1 MADAE
6 LTVRISGDT
15 GDLESAIS
23 RVESQ
28 LSQLERSGGKGAES
42 IAKAALNQGGFAKT
56 VEQSKKALDE
66 KRAVLAQTEKEYKKN
81 SKAIQDNISGLEKQR
96 GRLNNL
102 AVSKQE
108 EIDALKASSK
118 NLDKNSTAYKDN
130 RRAIEWTETEL
141 EAVKKQHRDVGKSID
156 EHRTALQNEKN
167 SLEKSRNAVADAE
180 KQYKTYASN
189 LEEVEKI
196 EKRLKL
202 EEKAKGYRE
211 LGEGVDTLTKPFQVA
226 GAAMA
231 AGAVASSKFAIDFE
245 NNFADV
251 RKTVDGTDEQLN
263 KIKQDII
270 DMTTV
275 GINGHSAIPQT
286 TAELTELAA
295 AGGQLGITVEN
306 ISGFTETMAMIESA
320 TNLAGEEGAKT
331 LARFMNVTGTAQSE
345 IQNVGSAIVDL
356 GNHSATTEAE
366 IAAMAQRMGKYS
378 KTVGISAADTLGYS
392 AALSSLGVEAQL
404 GGSAIGRTW
413 LSIETAV
420 AKGGNSLKAF
430 AKYAGVSANEFKQKW
445 NTDPTGAFNGLLEGL
460 NASENLTLALQELG
474 IDNTQDIQVMQALV
488 NSVDKVKESVQ
499 RSNNAWSE
507 NTALVN
513 EFENKAGTTASQMQ
527 VMKNNLVEAGRSL
540 GETFLPS
547 INNGVTD
554 IKNFAQGIAN
564 MSDGQKQALITTG
577 KWVIGLGAAGKA
589 TSGVIKGIG
598 NTADAFAKIKK
609 AQEAGGVLA
618 KFAPALTAIKGA
630 APYAAAGIIAVTAA
644 VKIGKAAY
652 DSWYKSQY
660 KWTEGMSEQQDK
672 IRKSMSSYKQLSD
685 IQQRLKNYRLVI
697 ENPESSQEQVDN
709 AKQKI
714 QEIVELLAKE
724 YDLKI
729 NVNDNDELDN
739 AVNNLAQRS
748 KNELE
753 RDYNSQQRELN
764 SLENRYKADSA
775 KLPDMRKQ
783 RQEADDLRTKFDT
796 LSLSAETLRKKWYN
810 SEIGQKEFMDGMV
823 ELGTQ
828 LGYSEDDIRNLS
840 VSIDELQ
847 TKAIGE
853 KNVKNELYKDL
864 DGKITDLEG
873 TVNHYEAIS
882 KEMANWASEGMALG
896 VKEGDAEKVN
906 LWFDRLSQN
915 VKNAKLDMHDYA
927 QIAAESFNGIKWDEA
942 FKKGGDDLN
951 NMVNDYVRSM
961 QKFGAANSDIAKG
974 AALLKNGFKSINDI
988 PKDNKKAFDAI
999 SKDMTEFA
1007 RNLGE
1012 IDGNHSIKITADGDI
1027 QLLDDVSG
1035 KIQKIQTS
1043 NGTTVKITA
1052 EGDVSVLDD
1061 AGNQVQ
1067 YLEGLGAVSLQ
1078 VNANGNID
1086 VLNEAGEKVAE
1097 IPKEVDTTTTVK
1109 MAVDSAEVD
1118 NYQPDEK
1125 TGTAKYG
1132 VDSSSVDNWSPPN
1145 KNAIVVYKAVVEGEP
1160 KAKGTQDFKGGMAMI
1175 NDQRGVSDPRELV
1188 EVNGKGYIFEGRDV
1202 VLPLPRHAKVYTA
1215 GQTKE
1220 MLAMAGLRRYARGK
1234 DNQEWENAQ
1243 DDWVHYTK
1251 VNNVSAF
1258 EALEHWDE
1266 MMKKFSYDA
1275 EAVKDI
1281 QEEIVASTK
1290 DMWDE
1295 EMATM
1300 QFYLDMGVDSEEH
1313 YYKWLETY
1321 RDEHFDGNDEMWRK
1335 ATLDITKYNKQMAK
1349 ERAEA
1354 LNDASEEYI
1363 RFHTIAGD
1371 WDEIDDSPLAAYAR
1385 VLDRAEEDLANGIY
1399 ESVEEKNEFLK
1410 NFGSNMFDAYKEDAD
1425 NWIQHERDYNA
1436 MSTEDYISALNRK
1449 KQRTNEYFA
1458 QGIIDY
1464 QTYLKEV
1471 QDYNEKIMSA
1481 YADEV
1486 NQWRDDAD
1494 FYQRQS
1500 EVYGWGFNGTG
1511 HKSALKYWQAR
1522 LDREIENSHDMNL
1535 SANERQSALRYA
1547 DEARMEIYKAR
1558 QDELDDEL
1566 EKFRQSIE
1574 DTRTALDDEVQ
1585 NMRDAWTTEDR
1596 KADMSELAEQIAVF
1610 KYAQTKEGIDK
1621 YKSLNEEYTRLSRE
1635 QKIEDIQAANSE
1647 KLDRMQAQYD
1657 KMEQDKIDELAGLKD
1672 ELLKYGGIAV
1682 ISDQTRQI
1690 AAAANDN
1697 ISALVSNMS
1706 DFGES
1711 FSSFA
1716 ARLFEKLDERPTV
1729 INNYDNSTQNIANN
1743 IRDRAD
1749 LQAAAL
1755 GVGLGSLSMMLF
1767 GRRR

>member
-28 LSQLERSGGKGAES
+28 LSRLERSGGSNVGAGMERNFKTAADRLEQT
-42 IAKAALNQGGFAKT
+42 AKQW
-56 VEQSKKALDE
+56 
-66 KRAVLAQTEKEYKKN
+66 
-81 SKAIQDNISGLEKQR
+81 
-96 GRLNNL
+96 
-102 AVSKQE
+102 
-108 EIDALKASSK
+108 K
-118 NLDKNSTAYKDN
+118 NL
-130 RRAIEWTETEL
+130 
-141 EAVKKQHRDVGKSID
+141 
-156 EHRTALQNEKN
+156 
-167 SLEKSRNAVADAE
+167 
-180 KQYKTYASN
+180 
-189 LEEVEKI
+189 
-196 EKRLKL
+196 
-202 EEKAKGYRE
+202 
-211 LGEGVDTLTKPFQVA
+211 GESVDTLTKPFQVA

-231 AGAVASSKFAIDFE
+231 AGAVASAKFAIDFE

-331 LARFMNVTGTAQSE
+331 LARFMNVTGTAQSK

-513 EFENKAGTTASQMQ
+513 EFENKAGTTASQIQ
-527 VMKNNLVEAGRSL
+527 VMKNNLVEAGHSL
-540 GETFLPS
+540 GETFLPT

-554 IKNFAQGIAN
+554 IKEFAQGIAN

-589 TSGVIKGIG
+589 TSGVLKSVG

-609 AQEAGGVLA
+609 AKEAGGVLA

-652 DSWYKSQY
+652 DSWYKSNY
-660 KWTEGMSEQQDK
+660 AWTDGLSEQQEQLK
-672 IRKSMSSYKQLSD
+672 KSYNSYKKLSD
-685 IQQRLKNYRLVI
+685 IQNQLKNFNAVI
-697 ENPESSQEQVDN
+697 KNPESSQEQVDK

-714 QEIVELLAKE
+714 QEIAALLEKEYNLKIKSDNSNLDETIAKVKDLKKYEYDMQYSRQTSRLQDLQPKFDSYASDYATAENKFNEARDAHDKYVKLNEAVQTYYSTMEKASVSQEEFDNGLQEIVKQCGLGNDVFQQLQRGEFSFSQELAKSETQMQSYLNQMNSLQAAHDEYIAINEELANQQSELLAQAVK
-724 YDLKI
+724 
-729 NVNDNDELDN
+729 DNDVQ
-739 AVNNLAQRS
+739 AV
-748 KNELE
+748 
-753 RDYNSQQRELN
+753 
-764 SLENRYKADSA
+764 ENHFNKI
-775 KLPDMRKQ
+775 
-783 RQEADDLRTKFDT
+783 
-796 LSLSAETLRKKWYN
+796 
-810 SEIGQKEFMDGMV
+810 SE
-823 ELGTQ
+823 
-828 LGYSEDDIRNLS
+828 S
-840 VSIDELQ
+840 V
-847 TKAIGE
+847 KRAG
-853 KNVKNELYKDL
+853 
-864 DGKITDLEG
+864 
-873 TVNHYEAIS
+873 
-882 KEMANWASEGMALG
+882 
-896 VKEGDAEKVN
+896 
-906 LWFDRLSQN
+906 
-915 VKNAKLDMHDYA
+915 LDMHGYA
-927 QIAAESFNGIKWDEA
+927 QIAAEAFNGIKWDEA

-1035 KIQKIQTS
+1035 KIQEIQTS

-1145 KNAIVVYKAVVEGEP
+1145 KNAIVVYKAVVDGEP

-1234 DNQEWENAQ
+1234 DNKEWENAQ
-1243 DDWVHYTK
+1243 DDWAHYTK

-1321 RDEHFDGNDEMWRK
+1321 RDEHFEGNDEMWRK
-1335 ATLDITKYNKQMAK
+1335 ATLDITKYNKRMAK
-1349 ERAEA
+1349 ESAEA

-1371 WDEIDDSPLAAYAR
+1371 WDEIGDSPLAAYAR
-1385 VLDRAEEDLANGIY
+1385 VLDRAEEDLANGVY

-1755 GVGLGSLSMMLF
+1755 GVGLGSLSMILF
-1767 GRRR
+1767 GRRK

>member
-28 LSQLERSGGKGAES
+28 LSRLERSGGKGAES

-211 LGEGVDTLTKPFQVA
+211 LGDGVDTLTKPFQVA
-226 GAAMA
+226 GVAMA

-295 AGGQLGITVEN
+295 AGGQLGIQTEN
-306 ISGFTETMAMIESA
+306 ISSFTETMAMMGSA

-331 LARFMNVTGTAQSE
+331 LARFMNVANVSQGE
-345 IQNVGSAIVDL
+345 VQNLGSSIVDL
-356 GNHSATTEAE
+356 GNHFATTEAE
-366 IAAMAQRMGKYS
+366 IAAMAQRMGA
-378 KTVGISAADTLGYS
+378 TGTAVGISAQDILAYS
-392 AALSSLGVEAQL
+392 TALSSLGVEAEA
-404 GGSAIGRTW
+404 GGS
-413 LSIETAV
+413 SISRIWMDIQTQV
-420 AKGGNSLKAF
+420 STGGELLGEF
-430 AKYAGVSANEFKQKW
+430 AKVSGKTTKEFAEGWKNDASGTFK
-445 NTDPTGAFNGLLEGL
+445 DFVDGLSKSKDLVGTL
-460 NASENLTLALQELG
+460 KNLGFDNIRDLQALQKLAGPQG
-474 IDNTQDIQVMQALV
+474 IQLLNDAL
-488 NSVDKVKESVQ
+488 Q

-513 EFENKAGTTASQMQ
+513 EFENKAGTTASQIQ

-540 GETFLPS
+540 GETFLPT

-589 TSGVIKGIG
+589 TSGVLKSVG

-609 AQEAGGVLA
+609 AKEAGGVLA

-652 DSWYKSQY
+652 DSWYKSNY
-660 KWTEGMSEQQDK
+660 AWTDGLSEQQEQLK
-672 IRKSMSSYKQLSD
+672 KSYNSYKKLSD
-685 IQQRLKNYRLVI
+685 IQNQLKNFNAVI
-697 ENPESSQEQVDN
+697 KNPESSQEQVDK

-714 QEIVELLAKE
+714 QEIAALLEKEYNLKIKSDNSNLDETVAKIKDLKKYEYDMQYSRQTSRLQDLQPKFDSYASDYVTAENNFNKARDAHDKYVKLNEAVQTYYSTMEKANVSQEEFDNGLQEIVKQCGLGNDVFQQLQRGEFSFSQELAKSETQMQSYLNQMNSLQAAHDEYIAINEELANQQSELLAQ
-724 YDLKI
+724 
-729 NVNDNDELDN
+729 
-739 AVNNLAQRS
+739 A
-748 KNELE
+748 
-753 RDYNSQQRELN
+753 
-764 SLENRYKADSA
+764 
-775 KLPDMRKQ
+775 
-783 RQEADDLRTKFDT
+783 
-796 LSLSAETLRKKWYN
+796 
-810 SEIGQKEFMDGMV
+810 
-823 ELGTQ
+823 
-828 LGYSEDDIRNLS
+828 
-840 VSIDELQ
+840 
-847 TKAIGE
+847 
-853 KNVKNELYKDL
+853 
-864 DGKITDLEG
+864 
-873 TVNHYEAIS
+873 
-882 KEMANWASEGMALG
+882 
-896 VKEGDAEKVN
+896 VKENDVQAVENHFNKI
-906 LWFDRLSQN
+906 SES
-915 VKNAKLDMHDYA
+915 VKRAGLDMHGYA
-927 QIAAESFNGIKWDEA
+927 QIAAEAFNGIKWDEA

-1035 KIQKIQTS
+1035 KIQEIQTS

-1243 DDWVHYTK
+1243 DDWAHYTK

-1335 ATLDITKYNKQMAK
+1335 ATLDITKYNKRMAK
-1349 ERAEA
+1349 ESAEA

-1385 VLDRAEEDLANGIY
+1385 VLDRAEEDLANGVY

-1471 QDYNEKIMSA
+1471 QDYNEKIMNA